1 MKRQSCLRIAFL
13 LSVLMAPAMLIAQ
26 QSKPGDDVAVAP
38 EGTQVATEQTPAA
51 SANTNALQKATQNPV
66 ASLISVPIQNNSNFG
81 ISPGDRTQ
89 DVLNIQPVIP
99 VSASKN
105 WNLVIRWIMPIIY
118 QPLPN
123 QTSPT
128 QTGVYGF
135 GDMQPTFFLVPKKNS
150 KLIWGAGPIVQI
162 PTATSNYLGQ
172 GKLGLGPSVVLL
184 TQPGPW
190 TIGVLAN
197 NVWSIAGSGG
207 RPAVNQ
213 FLMQYFINYNLKKG
227 WYLSTSPIVTANW
240 ESSERKSMDRALR
253 RRSGQDYEAGIS
265 AGEPERLVLRQRGLS
280 HGNFIVEHAAADCPA
295 VSQADQATADDADA
309 AEIEA
314 AASGAGATIKV
325 RDTGRNK
332 RTLSGGQDE
341 NGFLPDDKT
350 IHRAVGTHT
359 GCVDRFDAGSVPS
372 KRGSDGGRDERPGAI
387 RA

>member
-13 LSVLMAPAMLIAQ
+13 LSVLMASAMLIAQ
-26 QSKPGDDVAVAP
+26 QSKPADDVAVAP

-227 WYLSTSPIVTANW
+227 WYLSTSPILTANW
-240 ESSERKSMDRALR
+240 ESSNGKRWTVPFGGGVGRIMKLGFQPVNLSASFYGNAVYPTGTSSWNMRLQIALLFPKLTKQQQMMLMQQR
-253 RRSGQDYEAGIS
+253 LKQLQA
-265 AGEPERLVLRQRGLS
+265 EPAQ
-280 HGNFIVEHAAADCPA
+280 
-295 VSQADQATADDADA
+295 Q
-309 AEIEA
+309 
-314 AASGAGATIKV
+314 
-325 RDTGRNK
+325 
-332 RTLSGGQDE
+332 
-341 NGFLPDDKT
+341 
-350 IHRAVGTHT
+350 
-359 GCVDRFDAGSVPS
+359 
-372 KRGSDGGRDERPGAI
+372 
-387 RA
+387 